1 MKNNFPQDK
10 NNLIEESLVAGIDL
24 GSNTFK
30 LMIAKIRKNGDA
42 FKIQELDT
50 VKSTVRLAAGLDKEN
65 ILSEEIIDKAL
76 NCLLR
81 FGDRVRNFPKNNVC
95 IIATNTFRKAQ
106 NAKTLIIQGEK
117 LLGFPINVLSG
128 AEEAR
133 LVFKGSSHV
142 SPVCSGERMVI
153 DLGGSSTE
161 IVLGFEDKV
170 NKYDSLQMGC
180 VTSTKQFF
188 QDGNI
193 TKKNF
198 SNAIDNAK
206 KIIEKGNLNYK
217 KLSWHQ
223 VIGSSGT
230 ARAVADLISLN
241 HFDDINKL
249 PINDLGGII
258 TLKGLYKIKEHILAF
273 SNCSKIKLL
282 GLKNERRPVLAGGLS
297 ILIAIFEIF
306 KIKQMEVSESAIIFG
321 ALHQALISN
330 LQEKNKDYKAIH
342 KQIIKKEDFVSTID
356 RRAQEVN
363 DWSEQFTIDQEQA
376 SRLSKLSINIYKK
389 ININRNKEYYNSKK
403 LLDWACRL
411 HEIGLVINYRQ
422 YQYHSSYIISHKELT
437 AFSSNDQ
444 ARLASLVLGHKSRLD
459 KLNFKKDYIDWPLLL
474 SLRISFIIYKKRK
487 NFDLPEIKI
496 ENKSNKITVII
507 DKNWLDKKPFTKFGI
522 LKEAASW
529 KKFFTQYELIAR

>member
-170 NKYDSLQMGC
+170 NK
-180 VTSTKQFF
+180 
-188 QDGNI
+188 
-193 TKKNF
+193 
-198 SNAIDNAK
+198 
-206 KIIEKGNLNYK
+206 
-217 KLSWHQ
+217 
-223 VIGSSGT
+223 
-230 ARAVADLISLN
+230 
-241 HFDDINKL
+241 
-249 PINDLGGII
+249 
-258 TLKGLYKIKEHILAF
+258 
-273 SNCSKIKLL
+273 
-282 GLKNERRPVLAGGLS
+282 
-297 ILIAIFEIF
+297 
-306 KIKQMEVSESAIIFG
+306 
-321 ALHQALISN
+321 
-330 LQEKNKDYKAIH
+330 
-342 KQIIKKEDFVSTID
+342 
-356 RRAQEVN
+356 
-363 DWSEQFTIDQEQA
+363 
-376 SRLSKLSINIYKK
+376 
-389 ININRNKEYYNSKK
+389 
-403 LLDWACRL
+403 
-411 HEIGLVINYRQ
+411 
-422 YQYHSSYIISHKELT
+422 
-437 AFSSNDQ
+437 
-444 ARLASLVLGHKSRLD
+444 
-459 KLNFKKDYIDWPLLL
+459 
-474 SLRISFIIYKKRK
+474 
-487 NFDLPEIKI
+487 
-496 ENKSNKITVII
+496 
-507 DKNWLDKKPFTKFGI
+507 
-522 LKEAASW
+522 
-529 KKFFTQYELIAR
+529 